1 MTEGRPISLEE
12 LRARFEQEQA
22 TNARLKSLDGMTR
35 KGGAQA
41 EAAERAKRRLVFGN
55 EGKRKQSA

>member
-12 LRARFEQEQA
+12 LRTRFKQEQA
-22 TNARLKSLDGMTR
+22 ANARLRSLEGMTR

-41 EAAERAKRRLVFGN
+41 EAAEKAKRRLMFEN
-55 EGKRKQSA
+55 KREGK

>member
-22 TNARLKSLDGMTR
+22 QNNRLRSLDGMTR

-41 EAAERAKRRLVFGN
+41 EAAEKAKRRLMS
-55 EGKRKQSA
+55 ESERKGK

>member
-22 TNARLKSLDGMTR
+22 QNAKLRSLDGMTR

-41 EAAERAKRRLVFGN
+41 EAAEKAKRRLVFGN
-55 EGKRKQSA
+55 KPEGN

>member
-22 TNARLKSLDGMTR
+22 QNAKLRSLDGMTR
-35 KGGAQA
+35 KGGVQA
-41 EAAERAKRRLVFGN
+41 EAAEKAKRRLVFRNKREGN
-55 EGKRKQSA
+55 

>member
-22 TNARLKSLDGMTR
+22 ANARLRSLDGMTR
-35 KGGAQA
+35 KGGTQA
-41 EAAERAKRRLVFGN
+41 EAAEKAKRRLMFGN
-55 EGKRKQSA
+55 DRKGK